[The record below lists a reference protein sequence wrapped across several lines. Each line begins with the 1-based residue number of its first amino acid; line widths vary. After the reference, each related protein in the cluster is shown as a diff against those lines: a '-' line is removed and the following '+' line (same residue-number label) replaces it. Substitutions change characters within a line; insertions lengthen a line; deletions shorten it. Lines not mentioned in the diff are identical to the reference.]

1 MYVAALTKRSAREVS
16 MSHVGFCKTVEE
28 GHIDSLVK
36 IPSSWDISK
45 LQRGFIESMF
55 EDKK

>member
-1 MYVAALTKRSAREVS
+1 MYVTLTKRPTREVS
-16 MSHVGFCKTVEE
+16 MPHVGFCKTAKE

-45 LQRGFIESMF
+45 LQRGFIESML
-55 EDKK
+55 ED